1 MDGPQPLADLLYEG
15 VSEAEPWSSFLERAC
30 ERFDALAC
38 SILFQSGRSPVPVA
52 SFRAGGTSRYRARYW
67 SKLYLVDPFVGLPPD
82 TPITFAA
89 FSERQGRGAA
99 SDDRFLSEIA
109 SPHIL
114 GIDIVLASGSGVRV
128 RITRSNRKPDF
139 PDSELAAAAALVP
152 HMKRAFGLYLRL
164 VHAERERDAF
174 RAIPGLLGHGAVMV
188 DCDGGILARSAAASA
203 VLERGDGLSIASGR
217 IVAAGAAGNAALHD
231 AIRSA
236 SAGALPRAVR
246 IDRPG
251 GGLPLAVVAMPGSGA
266 HAALKPDTLLL
277 LLDPDRVPAADRG
290 ELAMLLGLT
299 PAEAGLAMLLGQGLS
314 LGDAAATLGVR
325 MTTVRAQLRAIFA
338 KTGVT
343 RQSELVRVVLNYSAA
358 AEPAGGIARSSTMSR
373 P

>member
-1 MDGPQPLADLLYEG
+1 MDDPEPLIGLLYDG
-15 VSEAEPWSSFLERAC
+15 LSEAEPWSSFLERAC

-38 SILFQSGRSPVPVA
+38 SILFQSGRSPVPIA
-52 SFRAGGTSRYRARYW
+52 SFRAGGTSNYRNRYW
-67 SKLYLVDPFVGLPPD
+67 NKLYLVDPFVGLPPD
-82 TPITFAA
+82 RPITFAA

-114 GIDIVLASGSGVRV
+114 GIDVGLSSEASVRV

-139 PDSELAAAAALVP
+139 SEGELALSAALVP
-152 HMKRAFGLYLRL
+152 HMKRAFGLFLRL
-164 VHAERERDAF
+164 AHAERERDAF
-174 RAIPGLLGHGAVMV
+174 RAMPDMLGYGAVMV
-188 DCDGGILARSAAASA
+188 DCDGGILARSVTASA
-203 VLERGDGLSIASGR
+203 ILERGDGLSISGGR
-217 IVAAGAAGNAALHD
+217 IVGAGAAGNAALHD
-231 AIRSA
+231 AIRAA
-236 SAGALPRAVR
+236 SAGALPRTIR
-246 IDRPG
+246 IDRPA
-251 GGLPLAVVAMPGSGA
+251 GGLPLAVVVMPGSGA
-266 HAALKPDTLLL
+266 HAQLKPDTLLL
-277 LLDPDRVPAADRG
+277 LLDPDRVPIADRG

-314 LGDAAATLGVR
+314 LGDAATALGVR

-343 RQSELVRVVLNYSAA
+343 RQSELVRVVLNYSAT
-358 AEPAGGIARSSTMSR
+358 AESSAGIDRSSTMSR